1 MHWMNGHWG
10 WGWGMGMILFWILIV
25 GGIIILVKWISGQR
39 PGAPQGDSALDILKR
54 RYAKGEISKEDYDR
68 MKKDLE

>member
-1 MHWMNGHWG
+1 MYGMHGHWG

-25 GGIIILVKWISGQR
+25 VGIIVLAKWIAGQKSG
-39 PGAPQGDSALDILKR
+39 PPQGDSALDILKR

>member
-1 MHWMNGHWG
+1 MHWMNNHWG

-25 GGIIILVKWISGQR
+25 VGIIVLVKWIAGQKSGSSQE
-39 PGAPQGDSALDILKR
+39 ASASDILKR